1 MPSLV
6 LDARMLR
13 ASGIGVYLQQLIPRL
28 SHAFELTLLG
38 NPEELAP
45 YRASANARIIPME
58 APIYSLREQ
67 LELRNRIPA
76 CDLFWSPHYNIPLMP
91 VAARHRVVTIH
102 DVYHLAFQHT
112 LTLPQKIYANLLI
125 RAAVRLSDK
134 VITVS
139 AFSKQ
144 EIIKYTKAKPDAVV
158 AIPNGVDSFRF
169 ESQHSTDSAFIQAAA
184 QPIPYTAKPYLL
196 FVGNVK
202 PHKNLVTL
210 LKAFAILQA
219 HTPALDLLIVGK
231 KEGFITGDTQVGEL
245 LENDALLKKRVIFT
259 GFVEDELLPHLYQQ
273 AAALVFPSVYEGFG
287 LPPLEAMASG
297 CPVVAADAASIPE
310 VCGDAALYFSPLN
323 HLELAA
329 QLSEV
334 LHVPALRDKLIASG
348 YRRVQN
354 FSWDKAAERHL
365 AVFRQILKS
374 GAA

>member
-28 SHAFELTLLG
+28 SKDFELTLLG
-38 NPEELAP
+38 DADELAT
-45 YRASANARIIPME
+45 YHASASARIIPMQ
-58 APIYSLREQ
+58 APIYSLQEQ
-67 LELRNRIPA
+67 LELRLRIPA
-76 CDLFWSPHYNIPLMP
+76 CDLFWSPHYNVPLLP
-91 VAARHRVVTIH
+91 IAARHRVVTIH
-102 DVYHLAFQHT
+102 DVYHLAYQHT
-112 LTLPQKIYANLLI
+112 LTLPQKMYANLLI
-125 RAAVRLSDK
+125 RAAVRMSDR
-134 VITVS
+134 VLTVS
-139 AFSKQ
+139 EFSKQ
-144 EIIKYTKAKPDAVV
+144 EIIKYTKVRPETVV

-169 ESQHSTDSAFIQAAA
+169 VRSHSAHSPSTQEAA
-184 QPIPYTAKPYLL
+184 QPIPYTANPYLL

-210 LKAFAILQA
+210 LKAFVSLQE
-219 HTPALDLLIVGK
+219 HIPKLDLLIVGK
-231 KEGFITGDTQVGEL
+231 KEGFITGDTQVGTL

-297 CPVVAADAASIPE
+297 CPVVAADTASIPE

-323 HLELAA
+323 HLELAER
-329 QLSEV
+329 LSEV
-334 LHVPALRDKLIASG
+334 LNVQALRDKLIANG

-354 FSWDKAAERHL
+354 FSWDKTADGHL
-365 AVFRQILKS
+365 AVFRQILE
-374 GAA
+374 GGDA